1 MHMHWFTAK
10 TARLLPQ
17 ARQDDLVLMYSL
29 LAMYIRVTCGT
40 ELNRVL
46 LGIVSAPASELF
58 MVVNFKVL
66 TWAIEHLALKRVSI
80 GEQTPPRSGPQRT
93 RRSRAYR
100 MLPARLECTTV
111 CDTTCLGSGS

>member
-29 LAMYIRVTCGT
+29 LAMYIRVTCGI

-58 MVVNFKVL
+58 YG
-66 TWAIEHLALKRVSI
+66 
-80 GEQTPPRSGPQRT
+80 GELQGPYLGHRTSG
-93 RRSRAYR
+93 A
-100 MLPARLECTTV
+100 
-111 CDTTCLGSGS
+111 